1 MDFNFTL
8 EQKMIKDS
16 AKKFFSKELSKDNI
30 RELQEKNIEV
40 EEDFWQKI
48 AELGW
53 LGLTFS
59 QEYKGEGLGLME
71 LATLYEECGRALM
84 PTVFYSTMAAAFC
97 ILNGGTKD
105 QKKKLLSAISEGKM
119 KITMAIAEP
128 QANNDL
134 NYLKTNARLINGKY
148 HISGEKLFV
157 PNTVSADYL
166 IVAAR
171 TEENTSDTAIT
182 LFLVDKSSKG
192 LSFEALKTFGLDSQS
207 EVILENVEVPM
218 EQIIGEPGDAKKIIK
233 KTSDQTTALQCVEMV
248 AGAQEI
254 IKITAD
260 YVKKR
265 IQFKRPIGS
274 FQAVQHHMT
283 NMAMDIEG
291 AYYTA
296 YNAVWRLSE
305 GKSCAKEISIAKA
318 WISNAYRNTAIMA
331 HQLHGG
337 IGYALEY
344 DLHLYSNRAK
354 TTGIW
359 QGTSD
364 YHYQKLADE
373 LGM

>member
-1 MDFNFTL
+1 MDFNLTV

-16 AKKFFSKELSKDNI
+16 AKKFFSKELTKEHI
-30 RELQEKNIEV
+30 RELQEKNVEV
-40 EEDFWQKI
+40 EKDFWQKI

-59 QEYKGEGLGLME
+59 QEYKGEEMGLME

-84 PTVFYSTMAAAFC
+84 PTVFYSNMAAAFC
-97 ILNGGTKD
+97 ILNGGRTD
-105 QKKKLLSAISEGKM
+105 QKKELLSAISEGKM
-119 KITMAIAEP
+119 RITMAITES
-128 QANNDL
+128 QAINDL

-148 HISGEKLFV
+148 YISGEKLFV
-157 PNTVSADYL
+157 QNTVSADYL

-182 LFLVDKSSKG
+182 LFLIDKSSKG
-192 LSFEALKTFGLDSQS
+192 LTFEALKTFGLDSQS

-218 EQIIGEPGDAKKIIK
+218 DQIIGETGDAKKIIK
-233 KTSDQTTALQCVEMV
+233 HTADQTTALQCVEMV
-248 AGAQEI
+248 GGAQEI
-254 IKITAD
+254 IKMTAN
-260 YVKKR
+260 YVRNR
-265 IQFKRPIGS
+265 IQFKHPIGS

-283 NMAMDIEG
+283 KMAMDIEG
-291 AYYTA
+291 AYYAA

-305 GKSCAKEISIAKA
+305 GKSCAKEIAIAKA
-318 WISNAYRNTAIMA
+318 WIGNAYRDTAIMA
-331 HQLHGG
+331 HQLYGG